1 MLLIFLLLR
10 FDQGLPNH
18 ERAVLEAKYF
28 LIDIHLPAS
37 AVSSLSNYDSYHGIT
52 GVFCPLDWHLQ
63 KQNPSTVSMF
73 RDLVAA
79 STHCRQH
86 RIDLDLGEVV
96 KQARHYDLH
105 SPSEPKEL
113 QLAGIVFHET
123 RCGSTLTANLL
134 SAADPVAH
142 RVYSE
147 ASPLLTALQACSSSS
162 CDENKANALLQ
173 DVLYLMGRSSDPREK
188 RVFYKVQ
195 SVGVRSMARLVD
207 LVQVP
212 WIFIYRNSLE
222 VMMSHFKD
230 ATIRNKAV
238 CLRGRNQPHP
248 LVKELAKSH
257 NREISSLSNA
267 EYCAVHLVRSIGTID
282 VSMYASVSY
291 TLYS

>member
-1 MLLIFLLLR
+1 
-10 FDQGLPNH
+10 
-18 ERAVLEAKYF
+18 
-28 LIDIHLPAS
+28 
-37 AVSSLSNYDSYHGIT
+37 
-52 GVFCPLDWHLQ
+52 
-63 KQNPSTVSMF
+63 MF
-73 RDLVAA
+73 RSLIAA
-79 STHCRQH
+79 STHCRQRH

-105 SPSEPKEL
+105 APLAPKEL
-113 QLAGIVFHET
+113 QLAGIIFHET

-134 SAADPVAH
+134 SAADPAAH

-147 ASPLLTALQACSSSS
+147 ASPLLTAMQACSSST
-162 CDENKANALLQ
+162 CDEKKANELLR

-195 SVGVRSMARLVD
+195 SVGVRSMARLVK

-248 LVKELAKSH
+248 LVQ
-257 NREISSLSNA
+257 EIAAAHGRKLSSLSNA
-267 EYCAVHLVRSIGTID
+267 EYCAVHLVRRIAALTILG
-282 VSMYASVSY
+282 VFIRTSY